1 MPKPTE
7 NTFKSRLKNGATLI
21 GLWLTL
27 ADPYCAEICA
37 GAGFDWVLIDGEHA
51 PNDLRSV
58 LGQLQAVAPYGTEA
72 VARPPVGATHLIKQ
86 LLDIGV
92 RTLLIPM
99 IETAAQAADMV
110 KAVRYPPRGVRGVG
124 SAIARVSR
132 WNRIPGYVQAADE
145 SICLLVQVESAKALA
160 NLAEILAVPGI
171 DGVFIGPADLSAS
184 LGHLDAPNHPDV
196 QAAIYHAIDRNRHA
210 GKAPGILTSDETMA
224 RAYIATGCRF
234 VAVGVDATLL
244 ARGTE
249 RLVQSFRES
258 TGPISPATQ
267 SGGVY

>member
-1 MPKPTE
+1 MSQPME
-7 NTFKSRLKNGATLI
+7 NTFKTRLARGDTLI

-92 RTLLIPM
+92 RSLLIPM
-99 IETAAQAADMV
+99 IETAAQAEEMV
-110 KAVRYPPRGVRGVG
+110 KAVHYPPLGVRGVG

-132 WNRIPGYVQAADE
+132 WNRIPDYVQTADD
-145 SICLLVQVESAKALA
+145 SICLLLQVESAAGLK
-160 NLAEILAVPGI
+160 NLDAILAVPGV

-184 LGHLDAPNHPDV
+184 MGFAATPNHPEV
-196 QAAIYHAIDRNRHA
+196 QAAIFDAIARIQRA
-210 GKAPGILTSDETMA
+210 GKAPGILTSDEALA
-224 RAYIATGCRF
+224 RSYIAAGCRF
-234 VAVGVDATLL
+234 VAVGVDATVL

-249 RLVQSFRES
+249 RLAQAFA
-258 TGPISPATQ
+258 GPDAPKGVVVPAG
-267 SGGVY
+267 SVY